1 LPCSAGLLR
10 TWVDLKPEAVSE
22 ARQVIEDADDV
33 SDFETRFV
41 VES

>member
-22 ARQVIEDADDV
+22 AREVVEDADDV
-33 SDFETRFV
+33 GDLETRFV
-41 VES
+41 IEP

>member
-1 LPCSAGLLR
+1 MPCSAGLLR

-22 ARQVIEDADDV
+22 ACQMVEDADDV
-33 SDFETRFV
+33 GDFETRFV